1 MTEQERGDAATTIV
15 AVAQPEWREVRVRV
29 RGGPVGE
36 QDFAGALRFHVEAS
50 ERGFTI
56 VQTDARFTCANC
68 AAEYAAASAAEAC
81 PVCGG
86 GAWPEYAPEEIQ
98 IEFTGG
104 AAPGRVA

>member
-1 MTEQERGDAATTIV
+1 MEQESDAATAIA

-36 QDFAGALRFHVEAS
+36 RDFAGALSFHVEAS

-56 VQTDARFTCANC
+56 VQTDARYTCANC
-68 AAEYAAASAAEAC
+68 DAEYAAASATEPC

-104 AAPGRVA
+104 AARGRVA